1 MFILESKHKAALAEM
16 QRQRDHAASVAAALY
31 EEKQTI
37 VLFIG
42 ALLHKVGG
50 RFEIPVAELV
60 KLDGAFALSD
70 AGEGDGRIV
79 TLELVTPKLDGPP
92 RVALMTDDEAEAASV
107 PSA

>member
-16 QRQRDHAASVAAALY
+16 QRQRDYAASVAAALY

-42 ALLHKVGG
+42 ALLHEISG
-50 RFEIPVAELV
+50 RFEMPVAELV

-70 AGEGDGRIV
+70 AGEGDSRVV

-92 RVALMTDDEAEAASV
+92 RIPFQTDEEAEAASV